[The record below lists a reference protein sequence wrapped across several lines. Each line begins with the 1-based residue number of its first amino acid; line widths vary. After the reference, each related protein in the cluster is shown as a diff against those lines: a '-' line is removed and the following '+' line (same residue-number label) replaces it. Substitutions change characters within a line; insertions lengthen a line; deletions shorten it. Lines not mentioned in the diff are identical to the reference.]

1 MLRNVDIGKI
11 LPQRYPILM
20 IDRVLELEPG
30 KKIVA
35 LKNVSMNE
43 PFFPGHFPGN
53 PIMPGVMM
61 VEAMAQ
67 ASIILFSAH
76 TQGDA
81 SSKTHY
87 YLGSVKMRFLHPVVP
102 GDQLKIFIEPVKIIS
117 TAGIVKAQAFVAEK
131 EVACG
136 ELSFMAT

>member
-1 MLRNVDIGKI
+1 M
-11 LPQRYPILM
+11 LM
-20 IDRVLELEPG
+20 IDGVLELDPG

-43 PFFPGHFPGN
+43 PFFGGHFPGE

-67 ASIILFSAH
+67 ASIMLFSGITPGA
-76 TQGDA
+76 A
-81 SSKTHY
+81 SRNTLY
-87 YLGSVKMRFLHPVVP
+87 YLSSVKMRFLHPVVP
-102 GDQLKIFIEPVKIIS
+102 GDQLKIAIEPVKIIS
-117 TAGIVKAQAFVAEK
+117 TAGIVKAQAFVADK

-136 ELSFMAT
+136 ELSFVATQHE